1 VGRRWLAAGPGRGFV
16 APAVD
21 AAKGGA
27 LHGTARLFAARPEVG
42 DRAYEISVEMELTGD
57 VQGGLL
63 LFFNDRLFFGMG
75 YGA

>member
-1 VGRRWLAAGPGRGFV
+1 M
-16 APAVD
+16 
-21 AAKGGA
+21 
-27 LHGTARLFAARPEVG
+27 EG